1 MIDTILRPLS
11 KSVLLAAITFTVSS
25 CAWKGSKA
33 ESAAAP
39 DPAIGRNTGYSGA
52 SVQRPVPRNPNL
64 SFSSDISGSSA
75 SRISHGDRTKKY
87 IALTFDDGPVSA
99 NTPRLLDMLSR
110 RNVKATFY
118 VIGERAQSHPNII
131 RRIVNEGHEVGNHT
145 WGHPNL
151 QNLSDAQV
159 RSELNRTRDAI
170 VSASGVQP
178 RTMRPPY
185 GSLSARQREWIFRE
199 YGYPTV
205 MWDVDPLDWKK
216 PGSSVVANRLIKGTR
231 NGSILLVHDLHGS
244 SVDAMPQTIDTLLR
258 QGYQFVTVSQMISL
272 SSAAH

>member
-1 MIDTILRPLS
+1 MMNTILRPLS
-11 KSVLLAAITFTVSS
+11 KSLLLAATALTISS

-33 ESAAAP
+33 EPVAAP
-39 DPAIGRNTGYSGA
+39 VIGRNTGYTSP
-52 SVQRPVPRNPNL
+52 SVKPPVPKNPNL
-64 SFSSDISGSSA
+64 SFSSDISSSSA
-75 SRISHGDRTKKY
+75 NRISHGNRSQKY

-118 VIGERAQSHPNII
+118 VIGERAQNHPDII
-131 RRIVNEGHEVGNHT
+131 RRIVSEGHEVGNHT
-145 WGHPNL
+145 WNHPNL

-159 RSELNRTRDAI
+159 RVELNKTRDAI

-185 GSLSARQREWIFRE
+185 GSISARQREWIYRE

-216 PGSSVVANRLIKGTR
+216 PGSGVVANRLIQGTT
-231 NGSILLVHDLHGS
+231 NGSILLVHDLHGA
-244 SVDAMPQTIDTLLR
+244 SVDAMPQTVDSLLR
-258 QGYQFVTVSQMISL
+258 KGYQFVTVSQLIAL
-272 SSAAH
+272 STTTQ